1 MSIAAAGV
9 SPASA
14 SATARAAY
22 WRQLAA
28 LVRPSKR
35 RLIIIALL
43 VLTGALFELLPP
55 VLIRWIV
62 DDHLAVGK
70 RDGLLVLGL
79 WYLGA
84 MALGQGLAFVYG
96 YLAASVAQGVLSD
109 LRVTLFAHLQ
119 RLPAGYFDHTPL
131 GDAISR
137 CTADIDTLDT
147 LFTSGVATLVANLFR
162 LLTIAAAMI
171 ILSPMLALAA
181 ALVLPPL
188 IIVTRYFQVR
198 IREAERANRKAVGE
212 MNTHLQETLRG
223 VEVIQAFRRE
233 AGFVARF
240 RQVLARVLQAANRAT
255 IYSSFYPPVTAL
267 MTYSAIAFLI
277 WAGTRDAFVTSGA
290 VGSMGTLGIS
300 IGTLIAFALLLQR
313 FFTPV
318 TALGDEWQTV
328 QGALSG
334 AERIF
339 EVLALPADQQPQPQ
353 PQPPPPQQPRT
364 GGLMCEDVFFG
375 YVPGTAVL
383 RGVTLHVAPGEHVA
397 LVGRTGAGKTSMVH
411 LLAGLYAP
419 WRGTVRVAGRDP
431 RVLPDDQKR
440 LTFGIVPQ
448 AAQLFSGTVLE
459 NLTLKDEA
467 LTEVAVR
474 EAAAISGADAFI
486 RALPDGYHTVL
497 RGSGGGL
504 GVQLSAGQEQLL
516 TLTRALVSRPA
527 VLLFDEATSFLD
539 GAGEAALREALRAT
553 ALKRGAAVLTVA
565 HRLAT
570 AREAHRVVVIDHG
583 RIVED
588 GAPADLVARGGRF
601 AALLE
606 LEAAGWDWRAAN

>member
-1 MSIAAAGV
+1 
-9 SPASA
+9 
-14 SATARAAY
+14 
-22 WRQLAA
+22 
-28 LVRPSKR
+28 
-35 RLIIIALL
+35 
-43 VLTGALFELLPP
+43 

-70 RDGLLVLGL
+70 SEGLLVLAL
-79 WYLGA
+79 LYLGA
-84 MALGQGLAFVYG
+84 MASGQGLAFVYG
-96 YLAASVAQGVLSD
+96 YLAAAVAQGVLSD
-109 LRVTLFAHLQ
+109 LRVRLFDHLQ
-119 RLPAGYFDHTPL
+119 RLPASYFDHTPL

-147 LFTSGVATLVANLFR
+147 MFTSGVATLVANLFR
-162 LLTIAAAMI
+162 LVTIAAAMI
-171 ILSPMLALAA
+171 ILNPMLSLAA
-181 ALVLPPL
+181 AVALPPL
-188 IIVTRYFQVR
+188 VVVTRFFQVR
-198 IREAERANRKAVGE
+198 IRDAERASRRAVGE

-223 VEVIQAFRRE
+223 VEVIQAFKRE

-240 RQVLARVLQAANRAT
+240 RQVLQRVLQASNRST
-255 IYSSFYPPVTAL
+255 IYSCFYPPVTAL
-267 MTYSAIAFLI
+267 MTYSAIAFLL
-277 WAGTRDAFVTSGA
+277 WAGTRDAF
-290 VGSMGTLGIS
+290 GTLGIS

-339 EVLALPADQQPQPQ
+339 EVLALPADKQPLLSPQRQQ
-353 PQPPPPQQPRT
+353 RD
-364 GGLMCEDVFFG
+364 GLVFEDVVFG
-375 YVPGTAVL
+375 YVPGAPVL
-383 RGVTLHVAPGEHVA
+383 HGVTLHVAPGEHVA
-397 LVGRTGAGKTSMVH
+397 LVGRTGAGKTSIVH
-411 LLAGLYAP
+411 LLAGLYEP
-419 WRGTVRVAGRDP
+419 WRGTVRVAGHSP
-431 RVLPDDQKR
+431 RALSDEEKR
-440 LTFGIVPQ
+440 HAFGIVPQ
-448 AAQLFSGTVLE
+448 ASQLFSGTVLE
-459 NLTLKDEA
+459 NLTLNDERVP
-467 LTEVAVR
+467 ESAVN
-474 EAAAISGADAFI
+474 EAATISGADAFI
-486 RALPDGYHTVL
+486 RSLPNGYRTVL
-497 RGSGGGL
+497 RGSGRGL

-516 TLTRALVSRPA
+516 MLTRALVSRPS

-539 GAGEAALREALRAT
+539 GASEAALREALRST
-553 ALKRGAAVLTVA
+553 VLKSGAAVLTIA

>member
-1 MSIAAAGV
+1 MSVAAASV
-9 SPASA
+9 SA
-14 SATARAAY
+14 ATARAGY
-22 WRQLAA
+22 RRQLVA
-28 LVRPSKR
+28 LVRPSQR
-35 RLIIIALL
+35 MLIIIALL

-55 VLIRWIV
+55 LLIRWIV

-70 RDGLLVLGL
+70 RDGLLQLGL
-79 WYLGA
+79 CYLGA

-96 YLAASVAQGVLSD
+96 YLAAAVAQGVLSD

-131 GDAISR
+131 GDTISR

-147 LFTSGVATLVANLFR
+147 LFTSGVATLVANLLR

-188 IIVTRYFQVR
+188 IVVTRYFQVR
-198 IREAERANRKAVGE
+198 IRVAERANRKAVGE

-223 VEVIQAFRRE
+223 VEVIQAFQRE

-240 RQVLARVLQAANRAT
+240 RQVLARLLQAANRAT

-267 MTYSAIAFLI
+267 MTYSAIAFLL
-277 WAGTRDAFVTSGA
+277 WAGTRDTWVTAGTVA
-290 VGSMGTLGIS
+290 ATGTLGIT

-313 FFTPV
+313 FFTPL

-339 EVLALPADQQPQPQ
+339 EVLALPADQQPL
-353 PQPPPPQQPRT
+353 PPPPQQPRT
-364 GGLMCEDVFFG
+364 GGLLCEDVVFG
-375 YVPGTAVL
+375 YAPGAPVL
-383 RGVTLHVAPGEHVA
+383 HGVTLHVAPGEHVA

-411 LLAGLYAP
+411 LLAGLYPP
-419 WRGTVRVAGRDP
+419 WRGTVRVAGHDP
-431 RVLPDDQKR
+431 RALPDDEKR

-459 NLTLKDEA
+459 NLTLKDA
-467 LTEVAVR
+467 TVTQAAVR

-553 ALKRGAAVLTVA
+553 VLKRGAAVLTVA

>member
-1 MSIAAAGV
+1 MSVAAVGV
-9 SPASA
+9 SAV
-14 SATARAAY
+14 RERFG
-22 WRQLAA
+22 RQLAG
-28 LVRPSKR
+28 LVRPSQR
-35 RLIIIALL
+35 ILTVIALL

-70 RDGLLVLGL
+70 SEGLLGL
-79 WYLGA
+79 ALLYLGA
-84 MALGQGLAFVYG
+84 MALGQSLAFVYG
-96 YLAASVAQGVLSD
+96 YLAAAVAQGVLSN
-109 LRVTLFAHLQ
+109 LRVRLFDHLQ
-119 RLPAGYFDHTPL
+119 RLPASYFDHTPL

-147 LFTSGVATLVANLFR
+147 MFTSGVATLVANLFR
-162 LLTIAAAMI
+162 LFTIAAAMI
-171 ILSPMLALAA
+171 ILNPMLALAA
-181 ALVLPPL
+181 AMALPPL
-188 IIVTRYFQVR
+188 VVVTRFFQVR
-198 IREAERANRKAVGE
+198 IRDAERASRRAVGE

-223 VEVIQAFRRE
+223 VEVIQAFKRE

-240 RQVLARVLQAANRAT
+240 RQVLARVLQASNRST

-267 MTYSAIAFLI
+267 MTYSTIAFLL
-277 WAGTRDAFVTSGA
+277 WAGTRDAF
-290 VGSMGTLGIS
+290 GTLGIS

-339 EVLALPADQQPQPQ
+339 EVLALPADKPPLPSPERPQ
-353 PQPPPPQQPRT
+353 
-364 GGLMCEDVFFG
+364 GDGLVCEDVVFG
-375 YVPGTAVL
+375 YGPGAPVL
-383 RGVTLHVAPGEHVA
+383 HGVTLHVAAGEHVA
-397 LVGRTGAGKTSMVH
+397 LVGRTGAGKTSIVH
-411 LLAGLYAP
+411 LLAGLYEP
-419 WRGTVRVAGRDP
+419 WRGTVRVAGHNP
-431 RVLPDDQKR
+431 RVLSDEEKR
-440 LTFGIVPQ
+440 QTFGIVPQ
-448 AAQLFSGTVLE
+448 ASQLFGGTVLE
-459 NLTLKDEA
+459 NLTLKDEG
-467 LTEVAVR
+467 LSESAVI
-474 EAAAISGADAFI
+474 EAAMISGADAFI
-486 RALPDGYHTVL
+486 RSLPNGYRTVL

-516 TLTRALVSRPA
+516 MLTRALVARPS
-527 VLLFDEATSFLD
+527 VLLFDEATSFID
-539 GAGEAALREALRAT
+539 GASEAGLREALRST
-553 ALKRGAAVLTVA
+553 VLKRGAAVLTIA

-570 AREAHRVVVIDHG
+570 AREADRVVVIDHG

-606 LEAAGWDWRAAN
+606 LEAAGWDWQA